1 MRKSSK
7 KTVLII
13 TGIAVPIVVA
23 AMFLPKLL
31 QKARKKKYARA

>member
-1 MRKSSK
+1 MRKPSK

-13 TGIAVPIVVA
+13 TGVAVPIVAA

-31 QKARKKKYARA
+31 QKARKKKYAGA